1 MTKLILLPLALLL
14 AACGAAPASPDCGG
28 PDAAP
33 AAPAVMEPAVMEPVV
48 VDPEPAAI
56 TAWEAE
62 RLTATWTVSDEFSP
76 EEIESIVAAAD
87 AWGTVT
93 EGRVALTVV
102 VGPVPDRTT
111 LWTISRGPV
120 GDKEGTALGRTTINA
135 SGART
140 VLDAAIF
147 EGASCVGQLW
157 LVAAHEMGHA
167 LGIAGH
173 GANGVMHT
181 GGFPT
186 CDGAFTRSD
195 IALFDSANPAP

>member
-1 MTKLILLPLALLL
+1 MTKLFLLALALLL
-14 AACGAAPASPDCGG
+14 AACGASPASPDCG
-28 PDAAP
+28 AEAS
-33 AAPAVMEPAVMEPVV
+33 VIVEPGTVSLPVMEPVV
-48 VDPEPAAI
+48 VDPGPAAI

-102 VGPVPDRTT
+102 VGPVPDRTA

-120 GDKEGTALGRTTINA
+120 GDKEGTAIGRTTINA
-135 SGART
+135 SGPRT

-167 LGIAGH
+167 LGIPGH

-181 GGFPT
+181 GGPPP
-186 CDGAFTRSD
+186 CDGTFTRSD
-195 IALFDSANPAP
+195 IALFNTANPL